1 MKLRWKTWLKN
12 KMVHM
17 TLMMM
22 VWETEDEQSVLVLLE
37 MLVTLK
43 KLGIF
48 VEEDA
53 RNKHMMMMVEMI
65 LKMESLHLTEVQ
77 SRKQNISVF
86 SLH

>member
-22 VWETEDEQSVLVLLE
+22 VWETEDEESVLVLLE
-37 MLVTLK
+37 KLVTLK